1 MDWKITLKLLSVG
14 LLTGLINGLLGI
26 GGGTVLI
33 PAMVFLMGIRQHQ
46 AHGTSLAVI
55 LPTALVSSIV
65 YGLNKN
71 LDLALAIKVATS
83 GMVGGYIGAK
93 LMNHI
98 SARHLRKFF
107 GLFMII
113 AGLKMVII

>member
-1 MDWKITLKLLSVG
+1 MDSRVGAKILAVG

-26 GGGTVLI
+26 GGGTILI
-33 PAMVFLMGIRQHQ
+33 PAMVFFMGIRQHQ
-46 AHGTSLAVI
+46 AHGTSLAII

-71 LDLALAIKVATS
+71 LDLALAIKVASS
-83 GMVGGYIGAK
+83 GMIGGYIGAK

-107 GLFMII
+107 GVFMVV
-113 AGLKMVII
+113 AGIKMVIA